1 MFLLNLK
8 GKLVF
13 IEKPLV
19 MGILNL
25 TQDSFY
31 PGSRLQNLE
40 AIKNKAAQ
48 MMSEG
53 ADILDMGA
61 QSTRPGSQRFS
72 AEEELEKLLPAIEM
86 LIKYFP
92 EIIISVD
99 TYYSKVAK
107 ECVNAGAAIVND
119 ISGGEMDKN
128 MIAVVGT
135 LKVPYIC
142 MHMKG
147 VPETMQQQTEYEDVT
162 KEILDFFIK
171 KTEECK
177 LAGINDLLID
187 PGFGFGK
194 NIKQNFQL
202 LKNLAV
208 FKMLEKPIVVGI
220 SRKSTIYKTLKI
232 PVEDS
237 LNGTTVLNTIALLNG
252 ASVIRVHD
260 VKEAKEAVTL
270 LQAYISHLN
279 PSSKEEGRAFKA
291 RFLNILK

>member
-1 MFLLNLK
+1 MFSLNLK

-25 TQDSFY
+25 THDSFY

-208 FKMLEKPIVVGI
+208 FKMLEKPIVAGI

-260 VKEAKEAVTL
+260 VKEAKEVVTL
-270 LQAYISHLN
+270 LQAY
-279 PSSKEEGRAFKA
+279 GKA
-291 RFLNILK
+291 